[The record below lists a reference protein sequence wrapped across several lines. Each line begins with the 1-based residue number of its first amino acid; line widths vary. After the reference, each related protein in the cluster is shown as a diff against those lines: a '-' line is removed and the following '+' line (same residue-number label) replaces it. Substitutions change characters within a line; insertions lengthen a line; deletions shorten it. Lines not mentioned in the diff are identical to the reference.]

1 MNMLKNFFGAESA
14 KAKTRAT
21 KEIGKMVDE
30 AERGYTRAEEQIDKY
45 KGRATGDDDPNTNND
60 LEVLREKSREEAPSE
75 RFDWEDAID
84 RYLTDAVDYERE
96 GVERSMDNSAT
107 GRAGMY
113 QGEQREGQINRAE
126 RLGSALSWGTGLNA
140 AKAQLEAERADYNNK
155 LNAYKTLAGTSS
167 TVNENAMK
175 MAFDNANNLTNNNVN
190 AHATKAAH
198 EFTLSQ
204 TPSTFEMLLGA
215 VANAANT
222 YTTRHPGQFKD
233 PAQSAPT
240 GSDYSKPG
248 RMF

>member
-14 KAKTRAT
+14 RAKTRAT
-21 KEIGKMVDE
+21 KEIGKMVDA
-30 AERGYTRAEEQIDKY
+30 AESGYTRAEDEINKY
-45 KGRATGDDDPNTNND
+45 AGRAKDNDD
-60 LEVLREKSREEAPSE
+60 LKVLREKAGESTPSE
-75 RFDWEDAID
+75 RYDWEDAID
-84 RYLTDAVDYERE
+84 RYLTDVVDYERE
-96 GVERSMDNSAT
+96 GVERAMDNSAT

-140 AKAQLEAERADYNNK
+140 AKAQLEAERADYNNR

-175 MAFDNANNLTNNNVN
+175 MGYDNANNLTNNIVN
-190 AHATKAAH
+190 AHATEAAH
-198 EFTLSQ
+198 KFTESQ

>member
-14 KAKTRAT
+14 KAKARAT

-45 KGRATGDDDPNTNND
+45 KGRATDNED
-60 LEVLREKSREEAPSE
+60 LKVLREKAREEAPSE
-75 RFDWEDAID
+75 RYDWEDAID

-96 GVERSMDNSAT
+96 GVERAMDNSAT
-107 GRAGMY
+107 GRAGIY

-190 AHATKAAH
+190 AHATEAAH
-198 EFTLSQ
+198 EFALSQ